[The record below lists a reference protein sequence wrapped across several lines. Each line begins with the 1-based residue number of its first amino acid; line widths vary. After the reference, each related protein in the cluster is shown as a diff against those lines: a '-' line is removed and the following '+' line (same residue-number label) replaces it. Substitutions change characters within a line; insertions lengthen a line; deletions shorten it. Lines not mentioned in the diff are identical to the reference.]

1 MTKYKAKVKD
11 NHLLVTAKISKDSE
25 INLSEI
31 EYLSKTFIRGILK
44 PEKKSNK
51 KICFS
56 GPVSVSL
63 RVHLAKPI
71 AKFEFFLIVAQIL
84 DIPRRIK
91 KKNLYVNKIVYD
103 LNHIFINE
111 TTKELQFIYLPLSTV
126 SSGID
131 ILEFLRDFTYQV
143 TPAAERDN
151 DYLSRFLFF
160 LNSMQK
166 FDVER
171 IESYIKKE
179 DRAAFDTIRKQDV
192 SNSGYMTDK
201 PKDFYDHY
209 EKKKRTEN
217 DDEATGLLE
226 DEDTGLLE
234 DEATGLLED
243 ENTGLLEDDATGL
256 LVDENETALIDDE
269 GTGLLDETQVHYP
282 TLHRVLTDE
291 KIIINKPVFRIGKE
305 KSYVDY
311 FVSNNNA
318 VSRSHADIITRG
330 TRFFIID
337 LNSKNRTYVNDQAI
351 PVHFEIEIFNNDR
364 IKLANEE
371 FLFFE

>member
-1 MTKYKAKVKD
+1 MTKYKAKIKE

-25 INLSEI
+25 INTSEI

-44 PEKKSNK
+44 PEKKSNR
-51 KICFS
+51 KICYS
-56 GPVSVSL
+56 GPVAVSL
-63 RVHLAKPI
+63 RAHLAKPI
-71 AKFEFFLIVAQIL
+71 ARFEFFLVVSQVL
-84 DIPRRIK
+84 DISRRIK
-91 KKNLYVNKIVYD
+91 KKNLFVNKIIYD

-126 SSGID
+126 TSGID
-131 ILEFLRDFTYQV
+131 MLEFLRDLTYQV

-151 DYLSRFLFF
+151 EYLSRFLFF
-160 LNSMQK
+160 LNGQQK
-166 FDVER
+166 FDVEK
-171 IESYIKKE
+171 IEGYIKKE

-192 SNSGYMTDK
+192 GNSGYMTDK

-209 EKKKRTEN
+209 EKKKRTDG
-217 DDEATGLLE
+217 DDEDTGLLE
-226 DEDTGLLE
+226 DEDTGLLDDE
-234 DEATGLLED
+234 DTGLLED
-243 ENTGLLEDDATGL
+243 EDTSLLDDEATGL
-256 LVDENETALIDDE
+256 LVDENETTLIDED
-269 GTGLLDETQVHYP
+269 GTGLLDESQVHYP

-291 KIIINKPVFRIGKE
+291 VIVINKPVFRIGKE

-330 TRFFIID
+330 SRFFIID
-337 LNSKNRTYVNDQAI
+337 LNSKNRTYVNDQPI
-351 PVHFEIEIFNNDR
+351 PIHFEIEIFNNDR

-371 FLFFE
+371 FLFFV

>member
-1 MTKYKAKVKD
+1 MTKYKVKVKD
-11 NHLLVTAKISKDSE
+11 NHLLVIAKISKDSE
-25 INLSEI
+25 INTSEI
-31 EYLSKTFIRGILK
+31 DYLSKTFIRGILK
-44 PEKKSNK
+44 PEKKNSR
-51 KICFS
+51 KINFT

-63 RVHLAKPI
+63 RSHLSKPM
-71 AKFEFFLIVAQIL
+71 ARFEFFLIVTQIL
-84 DIPRRIK
+84 DVPKRIK
-91 KKNLYVNKIVYD
+91 RKNLFVNKVVYD

-126 SSGID
+126 NSGTD
-131 ILEFLRDFTYQV
+131 MLEFLRDFTYQV
-143 TPAAERDN
+143 SPAAERDN

-160 LNSMQK
+160 LNGMQK
-166 FDVER
+166 YDVDR
-171 IESYIKKE
+171 IENYIKKE

-209 EKKKRTEN
+209 EKKKQVES

-234 DEATGLLED
+234 DEDTDLLED
-243 ENTGLLEDDATGL
+243 ENTGLLEDEATGL
-256 LVDENETALIDDE
+256 LVDENETALIDDN

-282 TLHRVLTDE
+282 SLHRVLTDE
-291 KIIINKPVFRIGKE
+291 NIVINKPVFRIGKE

-330 TRFFIID
+330 PRFFIID
-337 LNSKNRTYVNDQAI
+337 LNSKNRTYVNDQPI
-351 PVHFEIEIFNNDR
+351 PIHFEIEIFNNDR

-371 FLFFE
+371 FIFFV